1 MATIAVS
8 GTNFDSYV
16 TKTNADNYMKARIG
30 SPEWTAAATT
40 VRNQGLVTGTRWINR
55 VLQRLV
61 EASLIPDP
69 SVDPAPD
76 LIQDAT
82 TEAAFALI
90 VDSEIQDKS
99 AATSDNVKLIEAGS
113 VTIEKFKPSRGTI
126 LPTIAQQLVNA
137 WIASV
142 GGGLISAG
150 TAFGTGSSSQFCDDD
165 ALGLTVGFP

>member
-1 MATIAVS
+1 MATIAIQ
-8 GTNFDSYV
+8 GINFDSYV
-16 TKTNADNYMKARIG
+16 TLADASSYIVARIG
-30 SPEWTAAATT
+30 SPEWLAASQT
-40 VRNQGLVTGTRWINR
+40 VRNQALVTGTRWINR
-55 VLQRLV
+55 LLQRLI

-82 TEAAFALI
+82 TESAYALV
-90 VDSEIQDKS
+90 VDSALQDKG
-99 AATSDNVKLIEAGS
+99 AATSDNIKLIEAGS
-113 VTIEKFKPSRGTI
+113 VTIEKFTPVSGTA

-150 TAFGTGSSSQFCDDD
+150 VAFGTGSSSQFCDDD
-165 ALGLTVGFP
+165 AFGLDVGFP